1 MSQPQTTG
9 HTAPA
14 TVRWP
19 RECAPAP
26 LPHAM
31 RCHHSRAIDDLVHM
45 TALTEAFSRSTN
57 HDKRVYR
64 NLYTKRFTMVRYR
77 ELIMLGSS
85 LATLRSYPEHVRYSF
100 GTIARYVC
108 ESERTQLYEAIQEAI
123 PMQQEMKF
131 VKNWPPVKFSEKNFP
146 PRTSCCFKTVVI
158 LVFISYSNV
167 VLGVVNE
174 EYP

>member
-1 MSQPQTTG
+1 
-9 HTAPA
+9 
-14 TVRWP
+14 
-19 RECAPAP
+19 
-26 LPHAM
+26 
-31 RCHHSRAIDDLVHM
+31 
-45 TALTEAFSRSTN
+45 
-57 HDKRVYR
+57 
-64 NLYTKRFTMVRYR
+64 MVRYR

-146 PRTSCCFKTVVI
+146 LDTGLAIHQLSVDDPEHFYRFLLAPYARNPESKAPEFVLMHTYIKKSNKMPTTELDTLKRNIKTY
-158 LVFISYSNV
+158 LKR
-167 VLGVVNE
+167 
-174 EYP
+174 